1 MGGLR
6 VAERA
11 VSVDGLRDELRKLSV
26 LKGAAPEFDPADAP
40 ESPMELFSEW
50 FMLAVRSGVTEP
62 HAMTLS
68 TVDADGRPSAR
79 VLILKDVDSA
89 GWHFAISTLSRK
101 GSELAAHPFAALTF
115 YWPELVRQVRVSGPV
130 VADAPA
136 VAAADFLARPDGS
149 RQMALTRRQSQP
161 FDRLG
166 ELDEAL
172 ELARQELES
181 APDLVPDEWQSYAV
195 RPDEVEFWQGDPQRR
210 HQRLRYSAAGDSWS
224 RTRLWP

>member
-1 MGGLR
+1 M
-6 VAERA
+6 AEQT
-11 VSVDGLRDELRKLSV
+11 VDGLRSELRKLTV
-26 LKGAAPEFDPADAP
+26 LKGTAPEFDPSSAP
-40 ESPMELFSEW
+40 DSPMELFGEW
-50 FMLAVRSGVTEP
+50 FLLAVRSGVTEP

-68 TVDADGRPSAR
+68 TADADGRPSAR

-101 GSELAAHPFAALTF
+101 GRELAARPFAALTF

-130 VADAPA
+130 VADPPA
-136 VAAADFLARPDGS
+136 VAAADFRARPPGS

-161 FDRLG
+161 FSDPA

-172 ELARQELES
+172 EHAHQEL
-181 APDLVPDEWQSYAV
+181 AATPNLVPDEWLSYAV
-195 RPDEVEFWQGDPQRR
+195 RPEEVEFWQGDSQRR
-210 HQRLRYSAAGDSWS
+210 HQRLRYSAEGDSWS